1 MTSLTHWIWLG
12 AFEQVNTSRDFQWG
26 WTWNSTSGFVIL
38 ITLQILG
45 A

>member
-12 AFEQVNTSRDFQWG
+12 AFEQVNTSFQWG
-26 WTWNSTSGFVIL
+26 WTWNSVSGFVIV